1 MNSAKKPH
9 LTSVASTDAAGLT
22 RRQFI
27 ISSTAVAGGLAVG
40 FNLPFSNAAHAQNTA
55 GTEVDAWVVVKADD
69 TCVIRI
75 QRTEMGQGTRTGLA
89 QLVAEELECDWNKI
103 ATEQVTPQDNR
114 ARKNVWGEMITVGS
128 RGIRMSHDAVRRGG
142 AAARTL
148 LLQAAANE
156 WNVPVGELTVDKGVI
171 RHAASNRITSYGK
184 VAAAA
189 AKLPAPDAK
198 TLKLKDMR
206 DWKIA
211 GKPLRRVDT
220 APKLDGSMTYAID
233 VKLPG
238 LLNAA
243 IKDCPVFGG
252 KLASFDA
259 AKALTMPGV
268 RSVVRVDASAVAV
281 VADTWWHAKRALDE
295 VKIVWDEGPNAN
307 ESSATIAARL
317 QDGLVTQDKVHAFR
331 KEGDALKA
339 IEGAVKKVEGT
350 YSTPFL
356 NHATMEP
363 MNCTARVTADQAEVW
378 VATQDLDGCH
388 LQVSKTSGLPLEKC
402 FVNRYDPGGGFG
414 RRGRVSDFARQAV
427 DIAKQF
433 PGVPIKMIWSREED
447 MQHGQYR
454 PISQCKFTAGLD
466 AQNNIV
472 GFHARMSG
480 QSINAWVNPSA
491 IIDGYK
497 DDRQLQ
503 GWYAKG
509 DQTLGYTFPNLL
521 IEYAIRNT
529 HVPVGTWRG
538 VNVPQNGFYME
549 CFIDEVARAAG
560 VDAVEFRR
568 NLMRNHPKHLDI
580 LNRAAERGD
589 WGKPL
594 PKGVFRGVA
603 QFMSYDTYSAAVA
616 EVSVGKNG
624 DVKVHRIVLAVNVG
638 HAVNPGQIEAQVQG
652 SIVYGLSAALWGEN
666 TVEKGRIVE
675 SNFHNYRVLR
685 LAEMPKVETIVI
697 ANGDFWGGIGEPT
710 IAVVAPA
717 VVNAVSA
724 AIGRP
729 LRDLP
734 LKNQKLA

>member
-1 MNSAKKPH
+1 MKTAARP
-9 LTSVASTDAAGLT
+9 ATDLS

-27 ISSTAVAGGLAVG
+27 IGSAAAAGGLAVG
-40 FNLPFSNAAHAQNTA
+40 FSLPFEAHAQSSGA
-55 GTEVDAWVVVKADD
+55 EVDAWVVIKPDD
-69 TCVIRI
+69 SCVVRF
-75 QRTEMGQGTRTGLA
+75 QRTEMGQGTRTGIA
-89 QLVAEELECDWNKI
+89 QLIAEELDCDWNKI
-103 ATEQVTPQDNR
+103 STESVTPQENL
-114 ARKNVWGEMITVGS
+114 ARKRVWGEMLTVGS
-128 RGIRMSHDAVRRGG
+128 RGIRFSHDTVRRGG

-156 WNVPVGELTVDKGVI
+156 WSVPVAELTVDKGVI
-171 RHAASNRITSYGK
+171 RHAASNRVTSFGTM
-184 VAAAA
+184 AAAA
-189 AKLPAPDAK
+189 AKLPAPDPK

-206 DWKIA
+206 EWKIA
-211 GKPLRRVDT
+211 GKPLKRVDT
-220 APKLDGSMTYAID
+220 AGKLDGSLVYAID

-252 KLASFDA
+252 KLASFDDS
-259 AKALTMPGV
+259 KAVNMPGV
-268 RSVVRVDASAVAV
+268 RSVIRVDASAVAV
-281 VADTWWHAKRALDE
+281 VADTWWHAKKALDA
-295 VKIVWDEGPNAN
+295 VAIVWDEGPNAN

-317 QDGLVTQDKVHAFR
+317 QDGLTTRDKVHAFR
-331 KEGDALKA
+331 NEGDALKA
-339 IEGAVKKVEGT
+339 IDGAVKKVEGT

-363 MNCTARVTADQAEVW
+363 MNCTARVTADKAEVW
-378 VATQDLDGCH
+378 APTQDLEGCH

-402 FVNRYDPGGGFG
+402 FVYRFDPGGGFG

-427 DIAKQF
+427 DIARHF
-433 PGVPIKMIWSREED
+433 PGIPIKMIWSREED

-466 AQNNIV
+466 AQNNLV
-472 GFHARMSG
+472 GMHVRMSG
-480 QSINAWVNPSA
+480 QSINAWTNPSA

-503 GWYAKG
+503 GWYATG
-509 DQTLGYTFPNLL
+509 DQQLGYTIPNLL

-568 NLMRNHPKHLDI
+568 GLMRNHPKHLAI
-580 LNRAAERGD
+580 LNLAAGKGN

-616 EVSVGKNG
+616 EVSVTPTGA
-624 DVKVHRIVLAVNVG
+624 VRVHRLLLAVNCG

-675 SNFHNYRVLR
+675 ANFQDYRVLR
-685 LAEMPKVETIVI
+685 LAEMPKVETLIV

-734 LKNQKLA
+734 LSSQKLV

>member
-1 MNSAKKPH
+1 MKIAR
-9 LTSVASTDAAGLT
+9 TAATPDLS
-22 RRQFI
+22 RRQFM
-27 ISSTAVAGGLAVG
+27 ISSAAAAGGLAVG
-40 FNLPFSNAAHAQNTA
+40 FSLPTGARAQSAA
-55 GTEVDAWVVVKADD
+55 GTEVDAWVVIKPDD
-69 TCVIRI
+69 SCVVRI
-75 QRTEMGQGTRTGLA
+75 QRTEMGQGTRTGIA
-89 QLVAEELECDWNKI
+89 QLVAEELDCDWSKVS
-103 ATEQVTPQDNR
+103 TEQVTPQDNL
-114 ARKNVWGEMITVGS
+114 ARKRVWGEMITVGS
-128 RGIRMSHDAVRRGG
+128 RGIRFSHEAVRRGG

-156 WNVPVGELTVDKGVI
+156 WNVPVAELSVDKGVI
-171 RHAASNRITSYGK
+171 RHAASNRVTSYGK

-198 TLKLKDMR
+198 SLKLKNMR

-211 GKPLRRVDT
+211 GKALKRVDT
-220 APKLDGSMTYAID
+220 APKLDGSMVYAID

-252 KLASFDA
+252 KLASFDG

-268 RSVVRVDASAVAV
+268 RSVIRVDASAVAV

-295 VKIVWDEGPNAN
+295 VKIVWDEGPNAS

-317 QDGLVTQDKVHAFR
+317 ADGLVTQDKVHAFR

-339 IEGAVKKVEGT
+339 IESAAKKVEGT

-363 MNCTARVTADQAEVW
+363 MNCTARVSADRAEVW
-378 VATQDLDGCH
+378 VATQDLEGAH
-388 LQVSKTSGLPLEKC
+388 LQVAKTSGLPIEKC
-402 FVNRYDPGGGFG
+402 FVHRYDPGGGFG

-433 PGVPIKMIWSREED
+433 PDVPIKMIWTREED
-447 MQHGQYR
+447 MTHGQYR

-466 AQNNIV
+466 AQNNLV
-472 GFHARMSG
+472 GMHVRMSG

-503 GWYAKG
+503 GWYEKG
-509 DQTLGYTFPNLL
+509 DQQLGYTVPNLL

-549 CFIDEVARAAG
+549 CFIDEVARTVG

-568 NLMRNHPKHLDI
+568 GLMRNHPKHLEI
-580 LNRAAERGD
+580 LNLAAERGN

-616 EVSVGKNG
+616 EVSVTPDGA
-624 DVKVHRIVLAVNVG
+624 VRVHKLLLAVNCG

-666 TVEKGRIVE
+666 TVEKGRMVQT
-675 SNFHNYRVLR
+675 NFHDYRVLQ
-685 LAEMPKVETIVI
+685 LSEMPKVETIVV

-729 LRDLP
+729 VRDLP

>member
-1 MNSAKKPH
+1 MKIAR
-9 LTSVASTDAAGLT
+9 TAATPDLS
-22 RRQFI
+22 RRQFM
-27 ISSTAVAGGLAVG
+27 ISSAAAAGGLAVG
-40 FNLPFSNAAHAQNTA
+40 FSLPTGARAQSTA
-55 GTEVDAWVVVKADD
+55 GTEVDAWVVIKPDD
-69 TCVIRI
+69 SCVVRI
-75 QRTEMGQGTRTGLA
+75 QRTEMGQGTRTGIA
-89 QLVAEELECDWNKI
+89 QLVAEELDCDWSKVS
-103 ATEQVTPQDNR
+103 TEQVTPQDNL
-114 ARKNVWGEMITVGS
+114 ARKRVWGEMITVGS
-128 RGIRMSHDAVRRGG
+128 RGIRFSHEAVRRGG

-156 WNVPVGELTVDKGVI
+156 WNVPVAELSVDKGVI
-171 RHAASNRITSYGK
+171 RHAASNRVTSYGK

-198 TLKLKDMR
+198 SLKLKNMR

-211 GKPLRRVDT
+211 GKALKRVDT
-220 APKLDGSMTYAID
+220 APKLDGSMVYAID

-252 KLASFDA
+252 KLASFDG

-268 RSVVRVDASAVAV
+268 RSVIRVDASAVAV

-295 VKIVWDEGPNAN
+295 VKIVWDEGPNAS

-317 QDGLVTQDKVHAFR
+317 ADGLVTQDKVHAFR

-339 IEGAVKKVEGT
+339 IESAAKKVEGT

-363 MNCTARVTADQAEVW
+363 MNCTARVSADRAEVW
-378 VATQDLDGCH
+378 VATQDLEGAH
-388 LQVSKTSGLPLEKC
+388 LQVAKTSGLPIEKC
-402 FVNRYDPGGGFG
+402 FVHRYDPGGGFG

-433 PGVPIKMIWSREED
+433 PDVPIKMIWTREED
-447 MQHGQYR
+447 MTHGQYR

-466 AQNNIV
+466 AQNNLV
-472 GFHARMSG
+472 GMHVRMSG

-503 GWYAKG
+503 GWYEKG
-509 DQTLGYTFPNLL
+509 DQQLGYTVPNLL

-549 CFIDEVARAAG
+549 CFIDEVARTVG

-568 NLMRNHPKHLDI
+568 GLMRNHPKHLEI
-580 LNRAAERGD
+580 LNLAAERGN

-616 EVSVGKNG
+616 EVSVTPDGA
-624 DVKVHRIVLAVNVG
+624 VRVHKLLLAVNCG

-666 TVEKGRIVE
+666 TVEKGRMVQT
-675 SNFHNYRVLR
+675 NFHDYRVLQ
-685 LAEMPKVETIVI
+685 LSEMPKVETIVV

-729 LRDLP
+729 VRDLP

>member
-1 MNSAKKPH
+1 MKIAR
-9 LTSVASTDAAGLT
+9 TAATPDLS
-22 RRQFI
+22 RRQFM
-27 ISSTAVAGGLAVG
+27 ISSAAAAGGLAVG
-40 FNLPFSNAAHAQNTA
+40 FSLPTGARAQSAA
-55 GTEVDAWVVVKADD
+55 GTEVDAWVVIKPDD
-69 TCVIRI
+69 SCVVRI
-75 QRTEMGQGTRTGLA
+75 QRTEMGQGTRTGIA
-89 QLVAEELECDWNKI
+89 QLVAEELDCDWSKVS
-103 ATEQVTPQDNR
+103 TEQVTPQDNL
-114 ARKNVWGEMITVGS
+114 ARKRVWGEMITVGS
-128 RGIRMSHDAVRRGG
+128 RGIRFSHEAVRRGG

-156 WNVPVGELTVDKGVI
+156 WNVPVAELSVDKGVI
-171 RHAASNRITSYGK
+171 RHAASNRVTSYGK

-198 TLKLKDMR
+198 SLKLKNMR

-211 GKPLRRVDT
+211 GKALKRVDT
-220 APKLDGSMTYAID
+220 APKLDGSMVYAID

-252 KLASFDA
+252 KLASFDG

-268 RSVVRVDASAVAV
+268 RSVIRVDASAVAV

-295 VKIVWDEGPNAN
+295 VKIVWDEGPNAS

-317 QDGLVTQDKVHAFR
+317 ADGLVTQDKVHAFR

-339 IEGAVKKVEGT
+339 IESAAKKVEGT

-363 MNCTARVTADQAEVW
+363 MNCTARVSADRAEVW
-378 VATQDLDGCH
+378 VATQDLEGAH
-388 LQVSKTSGLPLEKC
+388 LQVAKTSGLPIEKC
-402 FVNRYDPGGGFG
+402 FVHRYDPGGGFG

-433 PGVPIKMIWSREED
+433 PDVPIKMIWTREED
-447 MQHGQYR
+447 MTHGQYR

-466 AQNNIV
+466 AQNNLV
-472 GFHARMSG
+472 GMHVRMSG

-503 GWYAKG
+503 GWYEKG
-509 DQTLGYTFPNLL
+509 DQQLGYTVPNLL

-549 CFIDEVARAAG
+549 CFIDEVARTVG

-568 NLMRNHPKHLDI
+568 GLMRNHPKHLEI
-580 LNRAAERGD
+580 LNLAAERGN

-616 EVSVGKNG
+616 EVSVTPDGA
-624 DVKVHRIVLAVNVG
+624 VRVHKLLLAANCG

-666 TVEKGRIVE
+666 TVEKGRMVQT
-675 SNFHNYRVLR
+675 NFHDYRVLQ
-685 LAEMPKVETIVI
+685 LSEMPKVETIVV

-729 LRDLP
+729 VRDLP

>member
-1 MNSAKKPH
+1 MKIAR
-9 LTSVASTDAAGLT
+9 TAATPDLS
-22 RRQFI
+22 RRQFM
-27 ISSTAVAGGLAVG
+27 ISSAAAAGGLAVG
-40 FNLPFSNAAHAQNTA
+40 FSLPTGARAQSAA
-55 GTEVDAWVVVKADD
+55 GTEVDAWVVIKPDD
-69 TCVIRI
+69 SCVVRI
-75 QRTEMGQGTRTGLA
+75 QRTEMGQGTRTGIA
-89 QLVAEELECDWNKI
+89 QLVAEELDCDWSKVS
-103 ATEQVTPQDNR
+103 TEQVTPQDNL
-114 ARKNVWGEMITVGS
+114 ARKRVWGEMITVGS
-128 RGIRMSHDAVRRGG
+128 RGIRFSHEAVRRGG

-156 WNVPVGELTVDKGVI
+156 WNVPVAELTVDKGVI
-171 RHAASNRITSYGK
+171 RHAASNRVTSYGK

-198 TLKLKDMR
+198 SLKLKNMR

-211 GKPLRRVDT
+211 GKALKRVDT
-220 APKLDGSMTYAID
+220 APKLDGSMVYAID

-252 KLASFDA
+252 KLASFDG
-259 AKALTMPGV
+259 AKALTMSGV
-268 RSVVRVDASAVAV
+268 RSVIRVDASAVAV

-307 ESSATIAARL
+307 ESSATIATRL
-317 QDGLVTQDKVHAFR
+317 ADGLVTQDKVHAFR

-339 IEGAVKKVEGT
+339 IESAAKKVEGT

-363 MNCTARVTADQAEVW
+363 MNCTARVSADRAEVW
-378 VATQDLDGCH
+378 VATQDLEGAH
-388 LQVSKTSGLPLEKC
+388 LQVAKTSGLPIEKC
-402 FVNRYDPGGGFG
+402 FVHRYDPGGGFG

-427 DIAKQF
+427 DIARQF
-433 PGVPIKMIWSREED
+433 PGVPIKMIWTREED
-447 MQHGQYR
+447 MTHGQYR

-466 AQNNIV
+466 AQNNLV
-472 GFHARMSG
+472 GMHVRMSG

-503 GWYAKG
+503 GWYEKG
-509 DQTLGYTFPNLL
+509 DQQLGYTVPNLL

-549 CFIDEVARAAG
+549 CFIDEVARTVG

-568 NLMRNHPKHLDI
+568 GLMRNHPKHLEI
-580 LNRAAERGD
+580 LNLAAERGN

-616 EVSVGKNG
+616 EVSVTPDGA
-624 DVKVHRIVLAVNVG
+624 VRVHKLLLAVNCG

-666 TVEKGRIVE
+666 TVEKGRMVQT
-675 SNFHNYRVLR
+675 NFHDYRVLQ
-685 LAEMPKVETIVI
+685 LSEMPKVETIVV

-729 LRDLP
+729 VRDLP

>member
-1 MNSAKKPH
+1 MKIAR
-9 LTSVASTDAAGLT
+9 TAATPDLS
-22 RRQFI
+22 RRQFM
-27 ISSTAVAGGLAVG
+27 ISSAAAAGGLAVG
-40 FNLPFSNAAHAQNTA
+40 FSLPTGARAQSAA
-55 GTEVDAWVVVKADD
+55 GTEVDAWVVIKPDD
-69 TCVIRI
+69 SCVVRI
-75 QRTEMGQGTRTGLA
+75 QRTEMGQGTRTGIA
-89 QLVAEELECDWNKI
+89 QLVAEELDCDWSKVS
-103 ATEQVTPQDNR
+103 TEQVTPQDNL
-114 ARKNVWGEMITVGS
+114 ARKRVWGEMITVGS
-128 RGIRMSHDAVRRGG
+128 RGIRFSHEAVRRGG

-148 LLQAAANE
+148 LMQAAANE
-156 WNVPVGELTVDKGVI
+156 WNVPVAELSVDKGVI
-171 RHAASNRITSYGK
+171 RHAASNRVTSYGK

-198 TLKLKDMR
+198 SLKLKNMR

-211 GKPLRRVDT
+211 GKALKRVDT
-220 APKLDGSMTYAID
+220 APKLDGSMVYAID

-252 KLASFDA
+252 KLASFDG

-268 RSVVRVDASAVAV
+268 RSVIRVDASAVAV

-295 VKIVWDEGPNAN
+295 VKIVWDEGPNAS

-317 QDGLVTQDKVHAFR
+317 ADGLVTQDKVHAFR

-339 IEGAVKKVEGT
+339 IESAAKKVEGT

-363 MNCTARVTADQAEVW
+363 MNCTARVSADRAEVW
-378 VATQDLDGCH
+378 VATQDLEGAH
-388 LQVSKTSGLPLEKC
+388 LQVAKTSGLPIEKC
-402 FVNRYDPGGGFG
+402 FVHRYDPGGGFG

-433 PGVPIKMIWSREED
+433 PDVPIKMIWTREED
-447 MQHGQYR
+447 MTHGQYR

-466 AQNNIV
+466 AQNNLV
-472 GFHARMSG
+472 GMHVRMSG

-503 GWYAKG
+503 GWYEKG
-509 DQTLGYTFPNLL
+509 DQQLGYTVPNLL

-549 CFIDEVARAAG
+549 CFIDEVARTVG

-568 NLMRNHPKHLDI
+568 GLMRNHPKHLEI
-580 LNRAAERGD
+580 LNLAAERGN

-616 EVSVGKNG
+616 EVSVTPDGG
-624 DVKVHRIVLAVNVG
+624 VRVHKLLRAAKCG

-666 TVEKGRIVE
+666 TVEKGRMVQT
-675 SNFHNYRVLR
+675 NFHDYRVLQ
-685 LAEMPKVETIVI
+685 LSEMPKVETIVV

-729 LRDLP
+729 VRDLP

>member
-1 MNSAKKPH
+1 MKIAR
-9 LTSVASTDAAGLT
+9 TAATPDLS
-22 RRQFI
+22 RRQFM
-27 ISSTAVAGGLAVG
+27 ISSAAAAGGLAVG
-40 FNLPFSNAAHAQNTA
+40 FSLPTGARAQSAA
-55 GTEVDAWVVVKADD
+55 GTEVDAWVVIKPDD
-69 TCVIRI
+69 SCVVRI
-75 QRTEMGQGTRTGLA
+75 QRTEMGQGTRTGIA
-89 QLVAEELECDWNKI
+89 QLVAEELDCDWSKVS
-103 ATEQVTPQDNR
+103 TEQVTPQDNL
-114 ARKNVWGEMITVGS
+114 ARKRVWGEMITVGS
-128 RGIRMSHDAVRRGG
+128 RGIRFSHEAVRRGG

-156 WNVPVGELTVDKGVI
+156 WNVPVAELTVDKGVI
-171 RHAASNRITSYGK
+171 RHAASNRVTSYGK

-198 TLKLKDMR
+198 SLKLKNMR

-211 GKPLRRVDT
+211 GKALKRVDT
-220 APKLDGSMTYAID
+220 APKLDGSMVYAID

-252 KLASFDA
+252 KLASFDG
-259 AKALTMPGV
+259 AKALTMSGV
-268 RSVVRVDASAVAV
+268 RSVIRVDASAVAV

-295 VKIVWDEGPNAN
+295 VKIVWDEGPNAS

-317 QDGLVTQDKVHAFR
+317 ADGLVTQDKVHAFR

-339 IEGAVKKVEGT
+339 IESAAKKVEGT

-363 MNCTARVTADQAEVW
+363 MNCTARVSADRAEVW
-378 VATQDLDGCH
+378 VATQDLEGAH
-388 LQVSKTSGLPLEKC
+388 LQVAKTSGLPIEKC
-402 FVNRYDPGGGFG
+402 FVHRYDPGGGFG

-433 PGVPIKMIWSREED
+433 PGVPIKMIWTREED
-447 MQHGQYR
+447 MTHGQYR

-466 AQNNIV
+466 AQNNLV
-472 GFHARMSG
+472 GMHVRMSG

-503 GWYAKG
+503 GWYEKG
-509 DQTLGYTFPNLL
+509 DQQLGYTVPNLL

-549 CFIDEVARAAG
+549 CFIDEVARTVG

-568 NLMRNHPKHLDI
+568 GLMRNHPKHLEI
-580 LNRAAERGD
+580 LNLAAERGN

-616 EVSVGKNG
+616 EVSVTPDGA
-624 DVKVHRIVLAVNVG
+624 VRVHKLLLAVNCG

-666 TVEKGRIVE
+666 TVEKGRMVQT
-675 SNFHNYRVLR
+675 NFHDYRVLQ
-685 LAEMPKVETIVI
+685 LSEMPKVETIVV

-729 LRDLP
+729 VRDLP

>member
-1 MNSAKKPH
+1 MKIAATP
-9 LTSVASTDAAGLT
+9 ATDLS

-27 ISSTAVAGGLAVG
+27 IGSAAAAGGLAVG
-40 FNLPFSNAAHAQNTA
+40 FSLPFNAAAQSSG
-55 GTEVDAWVVVKADD
+55 GTEVDAWVVIRPDD
-69 TCVIRI
+69 SCVVRI
-75 QRTEMGQGTRTGLA
+75 QRTEMGQGTRTGIA
-89 QLVAEELECDWNKI
+89 QLIAEELECDWKKLS
-103 ATEQVTPQDNR
+103 TESVTPHENL
-114 ARKNVWGEMITVGS
+114 ARKRVWGEMLTVGS
-128 RGIRMSHDAVRRGG
+128 RGIRFSHDAVRRGG

-156 WNVPVGELTVDKGVI
+156 WNVPVSELMVDKGVI
-171 RHAASNRITSYGK
+171 RHAASKRVTSYGK

-189 AKLPAPDAK
+189 AKLSAPDPK

-206 DWKIA
+206 EWKIA
-211 GKPLRRVDT
+211 GKAVKRVDT
-220 APKLDGSMTYAID
+220 AGKLDGSLVYAID

-238 LLNAA
+238 MLNAA

-252 KLASFDA
+252 KLASFDDS
-259 AKALTMPGV
+259 KAINMPGV
-268 RSVVRVDASAVAV
+268 QKVIRVDASAVAV
-281 VADTWWHAKRALDE
+281 VADTWWHAKKALE
-295 VKIVWDEGPNAN
+295 AVTIVWDEGPNAN

-317 QDGLVTQDKVHAFR
+317 KDGLTTQDKVHAFR
-331 KEGDALKA
+331 KEGDAPAA
-339 IEGAVKKVEGT
+339 ISGAVKKVEGI

-363 MNCTARVTADQAEVW
+363 MNCTARVTAEKAEVW
-378 VATQDLDGCH
+378 APTQDLEGCH

-402 FVNRYDPGGGFG
+402 FVYRFDPGGGFG

-433 PGVPIKMIWSREED
+433 PDTPVKMIWSREED

-466 AQNNIV
+466 AQNNLV
-472 GFHARMSG
+472 GMHVRMSG
-480 QSINAWVNPSA
+480 QSINAWTNPSA

-503 GWYAKG
+503 GWYASG
-509 DQTLGYTFPNLL
+509 DQQLGYTIPNLL

-568 NLMRNHPKHLDI
+568 GLMRNHPKHLAI
-580 LNRAAERGD
+580 LNLAAEKGN

-616 EVSVGKNG
+616 EVSVTPTGA
-624 DVKVHRIVLAVNVG
+624 VRVHRLLLAVNCG

-675 SNFHNYRVLR
+675 ANFQDYRVLR
-685 LAEMPKVETIVI
+685 LAEMPKVETLIV

-724 AIGRP
+724 ALGRP

-734 LKNQKLA
+734 LSNQKLI

>member
-1 MNSAKKPH
+1 MKAID
-9 LTSVASTDAAGLT
+9 TAAT
-22 RRQFI
+22 KIPADPSRRQFM
-27 ISSTAVAGGLAVG
+27 ISSAVAAGGLAVG
-40 FNLPFSNAAHAQNTA
+40 FSLPNGAHAQNSA
-55 GTEVDAWVVVKADD
+55 GTEVDAWVVVKPDD
-69 TCVIRI
+69 TCVVRI
-75 QRTEMGQGTRTGLA
+75 QRTEMGQGTRTGIA
-89 QLVAEELECDWNKI
+89 QLVAEELECDWSRI
-103 ATEQVTPQDNR
+103 ATEQVTPQDNL
-114 ARKNVWGEMITVGS
+114 ARKRVWGEMITVGS
-128 RGIRMSHDAVRRGG
+128 RGIRFSHDAVRRGG

-148 LLQAAANE
+148 LMQAAANE
-156 WNVPVGELTVDKGVI
+156 WNVPIAELTVDKGVI
-171 RHAASNRITSYGK
+171 RHAASNRMTSYGK

-211 GKPLRRVDT
+211 GKALKRVDT
-220 APKLDGSMTYAID
+220 APKLDGSMVYAID

-252 KLASFDA
+252 KLTSFDGA
-259 AKALTMPGV
+259 TALTMPGV
-268 RSVVRVDASAVAV
+268 RSVIRVDASAVAV

-317 QDGLVTQDKVHAFR
+317 KDGLVTQDKVHAFR

-363 MNCTARVTADQAEVW
+363 MNCTARVTADKAEVW
-378 VATQDLDGCH
+378 VATQDLDGAH
-388 LQVSKTSGLPLEKC
+388 LQVSKSSGLPLEKC

-433 PGVPIKMIWSREED
+433 PGVPIKMIWTREED

-466 AQNNIV
+466 AQNNLV
-472 GFHARMSG
+472 GLHARMSG

-503 GWYAKG
+503 GWYEKG
-509 DQTLGYTFPNLL
+509 DQQLGYTVPNLL

-560 VDAVEFRR
+560 VDAVDFRR
-568 NLMRNHPKHLDI
+568 GLMRNHPKHLAI
-580 LNRAAERGD
+580 LNLAAERGN

-594 PKGVFRGVA
+594 PKGVYRGVA

-616 EVSVGKNG
+616 EVSVEKSG
-624 DVKVHRIVLAVNVG
+624 DVKVHRILLAVNVG

-666 TVEKGRIVE
+666 VVEKGRIVE
-675 SNFHNYRVLR
+675 TNFQDYRVLR
-685 LAEMPKVETIVI
+685 LAEMPKVETLIV

>member
-1 MNSAKKPH
+1 MKTAARP
-9 LTSVASTDAAGLT
+9 ATDLS

-27 ISSTAVAGGLAVG
+27 IGSAAAAGGLAVG
-40 FNLPFSNAAHAQNTA
+40 FSLPFEAHAQSSGA
-55 GTEVDAWVVVKADD
+55 EVDAWVVIKPDD
-69 TCVIRI
+69 SCVVRF
-75 QRTEMGQGTRTGLA
+75 QRTEMGQGTRTGIA
-89 QLVAEELECDWNKI
+89 QLIAEELDCDWNKI
-103 ATEQVTPQDNR
+103 STESVTPQENL
-114 ARKNVWGEMITVGS
+114 ARKRVWGEMLTVGS
-128 RGIRMSHDAVRRGG
+128 RGIRFSHDTVRRGG

-156 WNVPVGELTVDKGVI
+156 WSVPVAELTVDKGVI
-171 RHAASNRITSYGK
+171 RHAASNRVTSFGTM
-184 VAAAA
+184 AAAA
-189 AKLPAPDAK
+189 AKLPAPDPK

-206 DWKIA
+206 EWKIA
-211 GKPLRRVDT
+211 GKPLKRVDT
-220 APKLDGSMTYAID
+220 AGKLDGSLIYAID

-252 KLASFDA
+252 KLASFDDS
-259 AKALTMPGV
+259 KAVNMPGV
-268 RSVVRVDASAVAV
+268 RSVIRVDASAVAV
-281 VADTWWHAKRALDE
+281 VADTWWHAKKALDA
-295 VKIVWDEGPNAN
+295 VAIVWDEGPNAN

-317 QDGLVTQDKVHAFR
+317 QDGLTTRDKVHAFR
-331 KEGDALKA
+331 NEGDALKA
-339 IEGAVKKVEGT
+339 IDGAVKKVEGT

-363 MNCTARVTADQAEVW
+363 MNCTARVTADKAEVW
-378 VATQDLDGCH
+378 APTQDLEGCH

-402 FVNRYDPGGGFG
+402 FVYRFDPGGGFG

-427 DIAKQF
+427 DIARHF
-433 PGVPIKMIWSREED
+433 PGIPIKMIWSREED

-466 AQNNIV
+466 AQNNLV
-472 GFHARMSG
+472 GMHVRMSG
-480 QSINAWVNPSA
+480 QSINAWTNPSA

-503 GWYAKG
+503 GWYATG
-509 DQTLGYTFPNLL
+509 DQQLGYTIPNLL

-568 NLMRNHPKHLDI
+568 GLMRNHPKHLAI
-580 LNRAAERGD
+580 LNLAAGKGN

-616 EVSVGKNG
+616 EVSVTPTGA
-624 DVKVHRIVLAVNVG
+624 VRVHRLLLAVNCG

-675 SNFHNYRVLR
+675 ANFQDYRVLR
-685 LAEMPKVETIVI
+685 LAEMPKVETLIV

-734 LKNQKLA
+734 LSSQKLV

>member
-1 MNSAKKPH
+1 MKIAR
-9 LTSVASTDAAGLT
+9 TAATPDLS
-22 RRQFI
+22 RRQFM
-27 ISSTAVAGGLAVG
+27 ISSAAAAGGLAVG
-40 FNLPFSNAAHAQNTA
+40 FSLPTGARAQSAA
-55 GTEVDAWVVVKADD
+55 GTEVDAWVVIKPDD
-69 TCVIRI
+69 SCVVRI
-75 QRTEMGQGTRTGLA
+75 QRTEMGQGTRTGIA
-89 QLVAEELECDWNKI
+89 QLVAEELDCDWSKVS
-103 ATEQVTPQDNR
+103 TEQVTPQDNL
-114 ARKNVWGEMITVGS
+114 ARKRVWGEMITVGS
-128 RGIRMSHDAVRRGG
+128 RGIRFSHEAVRRGG

-156 WNVPVGELTVDKGVI
+156 WNVPVAELTVDKGVI
-171 RHAASNRITSYGK
+171 RHAASNRVTSYGK

-198 TLKLKDMR
+198 SLKLKNMR

-211 GKPLRRVDT
+211 GKALKRVDT
-220 APKLDGSMTYAID
+220 APKLDGSMVYAID

-252 KLASFDA
+252 KLASFDG

-268 RSVVRVDASAVAV
+268 RSVIRVDASAVAV

-295 VKIVWDEGPNAN
+295 VKIVWDEGPNAS

-317 QDGLVTQDKVHAFR
+317 ADGLVTQDKVHAFR

-339 IEGAVKKVEGT
+339 IESAAKKVEGT

-363 MNCTARVTADQAEVW
+363 MNCTARVSADRAEVW
-378 VATQDLDGCH
+378 VATQDLEGAH
-388 LQVSKTSGLPLEKC
+388 LQVAKTSGLPIEKC
-402 FVNRYDPGGGFG
+402 FVHRYDPGGGFG

-433 PGVPIKMIWSREED
+433 PDVPIKMIWTREED
-447 MQHGQYR
+447 MTHGQYR

-466 AQNNIV
+466 AQNNLV
-472 GFHARMSG
+472 GMHVRMSG

-503 GWYAKG
+503 GWYEKG
-509 DQTLGYTFPNLL
+509 DQQLGYTVPNLL

-549 CFIDEVARAAG
+549 CFIDEVARTVG

-568 NLMRNHPKHLDI
+568 GLMRNHPKHLEI
-580 LNRAAERGD
+580 LNLAAERGN

-616 EVSVGKNG
+616 EVSVTPDGA
-624 DVKVHRIVLAVNVG
+624 VRVHKLLLAANCG

-666 TVEKGRIVE
+666 TVEKGRMVQT
-675 SNFHNYRVLR
+675 NFHDYRVLQ
-685 LAEMPKVETIVI
+685 LSEMPKVETIVV

-729 LRDLP
+729 VRDLP

>member
-1 MNSAKKPH
+1 MKTAARP
-9 LTSVASTDAAGLT
+9 ATDLS

-27 ISSTAVAGGLAVG
+27 IGSAAAAGGLAVG
-40 FNLPFSNAAHAQNTA
+40 FSLPFEAHAQSSGA
-55 GTEVDAWVVVKADD
+55 EVDAWVVIKPDD
-69 TCVIRI
+69 SCVVRF
-75 QRTEMGQGTRTGLA
+75 QRTEMGQGTRTGIA
-89 QLVAEELECDWNKI
+89 QLIAEELDCDWNKI
-103 ATEQVTPQDNR
+103 STESVTPQENL
-114 ARKNVWGEMITVGS
+114 ARKRVWGEMLTVGS
-128 RGIRMSHDAVRRGG
+128 RGIRFSHDTVRRGG

-156 WNVPVGELTVDKGVI
+156 WSVPVAELTVDKGVI
-171 RHAASNRITSYGK
+171 RHAASNRVTSFGTM
-184 VAAAA
+184 AAAA
-189 AKLPAPDAK
+189 AKLPAPDPK

-206 DWKIA
+206 EWKIA
-211 GKPLRRVDT
+211 GKPLKRVDT
-220 APKLDGSMTYAID
+220 AGKLDGSLVYAID

-252 KLASFDA
+252 KLASFDDS
-259 AKALTMPGV
+259 KAVNMPGV
-268 RSVVRVDASAVAV
+268 RSVIRVDASAVAV
-281 VADTWWHAKRALDE
+281 VADTWWHAKKALDA
-295 VKIVWDEGPNAN
+295 VAIVWDEGPNAN

-317 QDGLVTQDKVHAFR
+317 QDGLTTRDKVHAFR
-331 KEGDALKA
+331 NEGDALKA
-339 IEGAVKKVEGT
+339 IDGAVKKVEGT

-363 MNCTARVTADQAEVW
+363 MNCTARVTADKAEVW
-378 VATQDLDGCH
+378 APTQDLEGCH
-388 LQVSKTSGLPLEKC
+388 LQVSKPSGLPLEKC
-402 FVNRYDPGGGFG
+402 FVYRFDPGGGFG

-427 DIAKQF
+427 DIARHF
-433 PGVPIKMIWSREED
+433 PGIPIKMIWSREED

-466 AQNNIV
+466 AQNNLV
-472 GFHARMSG
+472 GMHVRMSG
-480 QSINAWVNPSA
+480 QSINAWTNPSA

-503 GWYAKG
+503 GWYATG
-509 DQTLGYTFPNLL
+509 DQQLGYTIPNLL

-568 NLMRNHPKHLDI
+568 GLMRNHPKHLAI
-580 LNRAAERGD
+580 LNLAAGKGN

-616 EVSVGKNG
+616 EVSVTPTGA
-624 DVKVHRIVLAVNVG
+624 VRVHRLLLAVNCG

-675 SNFHNYRVLR
+675 ANFQDYRVLR
-685 LAEMPKVETIVI
+685 LAEMPKVETLIV

-734 LKNQKLA
+734 LSSQKLV